1 MSIHTRDLH
10 PRSIDL
16 ARLGNPPGAALGT
29 SSAWKWPHRAAAPG
43 ATSSPGTET
52 QGPPVGGRRRIQK
65 GARTR
70 HGHRTWGACSSP
82 ERAESLVLLPFVSWT
97 RRQMSGKFAHQL
109 SQLSLPGRRG
119 MGDTSTSGQR
129 LSTLHM
135 HQAPWGK
142 MREPGPTGSL
152 HSGGLDGPGPAFLTG
167 SWARR
172 RPHSED
178 HRLEWVLK
186 AQGADTREVADGAG
200 G

>member
-1 MSIHTRDLH
+1 MAPLQ
-10 PRSIDL
+10 
-16 ARLGNPPGAALGT
+16 LGSGPTGRQPQG
-29 SSAWKWPHRAAAPG
+29 PHRPLAQRL
-43 ATSSPGTET
+43 

-70 HGHRTWGACSSP
+70 HGRRTWGACSSP

-109 SQLSLPGRRG
+109 SQLSPPGRRG

-167 SWARR
+167 SWARC

-178 HRLEWVLK
+178 HRLEWVLELIPVK
-186 AQGADTREVADGAG
+186 WQTELAGDTELPKDSRCHLHCDHLDKVSRPPRCS
-200 G
+200 